1 MFIHPFPLR
10 ELSTVF
16 SRFSLPQN
24 NKILTINK
32 VKLIINTL
40 NEKLNKTESIINKT
54 IKKKQKNKES
64 QTINKTK
71 RLN

>member
-54 IKKKQKNKES
+54 KNNEES
-64 QTINKTK
+64 QTINKIK
-71 RLN
+71 RLNKSN